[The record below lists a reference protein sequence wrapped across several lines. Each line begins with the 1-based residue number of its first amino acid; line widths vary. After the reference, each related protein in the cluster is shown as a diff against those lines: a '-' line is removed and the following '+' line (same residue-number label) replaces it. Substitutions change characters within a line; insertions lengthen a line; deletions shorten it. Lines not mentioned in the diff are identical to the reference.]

1 MSRPDLFLLLGVA
14 LSVLGIARLLL
25 TGDLLARVIG
35 LNIASGGV
43 MMLLLSSAL
52 RSGSDGPDAV
62 PPALAV
68 AGALSSVRV
77 PARGVVLVQR
87 CLACP
92 GDRAEHRQWRG
103 DAAAA
108 QQCAA
113 LG

>member
-62 PPALAV
+62 PHAMVLTGIVITVSVTALAV
-68 AGALSSVRV
+68 VLIRRIESDDDAGGEQS
-77 PARGVVLVQR
+77 
-87 CLACP
+87 
-92 GDRAEHRQWRG
+92 
-103 DAAAA
+103 
-108 QQCAA
+108 
-113 LG
+113 